1 MGDLDQRLRRR
12 PHPGRDRPDLACHVL
27 RLGRRRRSRPESAPG
42 NLLLGAFIGGG
53 SGRLSV
59 DKSSQD
65 IDSDYIFGGGYGRFD
80 WVSHFLDFTLQ
91 GGGSGD
97 KSTRTV
103 ASNLAQ
109 DGLESATA
117 SYRGWYLSPEI
128 AYGVRYQL
136 GNGYTLTPSARL
148 RYVAGVF
155 DGYGESGSAQNLT
168 VGGRTLQDFEERGEI
183 ELART
188 ASFGGLANAMKASV
202 HGGVIG
208 LQRVG
213 DSTVNTVLIG
223 QNLAFATPGQS
234 SVVGAVGGAGFDF
247 RMDERVSVFGAI
259 EGAWMSDKSRTGTAK
274 GGVLVKFY

>member
-1 MGDLDQRLRRR
+1 MVIWASGFGGARTQDATDQTLRATSSAWAGVVGLDRKV
-12 PHPGRDRPDLACHVL
+12 RPD
-27 RLGRRRRSRPESAPG
+27 
-42 NLLLGAFIGGG
+42 LLLGAFIGGG
-53 SGRLSV
+53 AGRLSV
-59 DKSSQD
+59 DKNSQD

-91 GGGSGD
+91 GGGSGN
-97 KSTRTV
+97 KSRRTV
-103 ASNLAQ
+103 ASNLAPN
-109 DGLESATA
+109 GFESATA
-117 SYRGWYLSPEI
+117 SYRGWYVSPEV

-136 GNGYTLTPSARL
+136 GDGYTLTPSARL

-155 DGYGESGSAQNLT
+155 DGYGEAGSAQNLA

-183 ELART
+183 ELAQT

-213 DSTVNTVLIG
+213 DNTVNTVLIG

-259 EGAWMSDKSRTGTAK
+259 EGTWMSDKSRTGTAK
-274 GGVLVKFY
+274 SGMLVKFY